1 MWLRIL
7 EDLAILA
14 GLALA
19 VLALSGIAHYLG
31 WDE

>member
-14 GLALA
+14 GLALVVVVA
-19 VLALSGIAHYLG
+19 SGIAHYFG

>member
-1 MWLRIL
+1 
-7 EDLAILA
+7 LAILA